1 MRQHLATLT
10 PVLLGG
16 CSLIYNP
23 NNIEKPP
30 ADATMV
36 DVTQMIDAR
45 IDAPALADA
54 NPAALTVLDAS
65 PSVIFEGQGVDNSAP
80 VMLVISG
87 HHFIPGATVQISPTT
102 DLTVGTP
109 TVSTN
114 GDFIAVPITATIS
127 ATNTGTVPLS
137 VTINET
143 GATINVSGG
152 QLMY

>member
-1 MRQHLATLT
+1 MRQHLAKLT

-30 ADATMV
+30 ADASDANMIDT
-36 DVTQMIDAR
+36 TQMIDAR

-65 PSVIFEGQGVDNSAP
+65 PG
-80 VMLVISG
+80 VISG
-87 HHFIPGATVQISPTT
+87 HHFIPGATVQISPAT
-102 DLTVGTP
+102 DLTVGAP
-109 TVSTN
+109 TVSAN

-127 ATNTGTVPLS
+127 ASTNT
-137 VTINET
+137 
-143 GATINVSGG
+143 
-152 QLMY
+152 

>member
-30 ADATMV
+30 ADASNTI
-36 DVTQMIDAR
+36 DVMEMIDAR
-45 IDAPALADA
+45 IDAPARADA

-65 PSVIFEGQGVDNSAP
+65 PSVIFEGQGVDNSAQ

-87 HHFIPGATVQISPTT
+87 HHFIPGATVQVSP
-102 DLTVGTP
+102 
-109 TVSTN
+109 
-114 GDFIAVPITATIS
+114 
-127 ATNTGTVPLS
+127 
-137 VTINET
+137 
-143 GATINVSGG
+143 
-152 QLMY
+152 

>member
-1 MRQHLATLT
+1 MRQHLAKLT

-30 ADATMV
+30 ADASDANTI
-36 DVTQMIDAR
+36 DVMQMIDAR

-65 PSVIFEGQGVDNSAP
+65 PSVIFEGQGVDNSAQ

-87 HHFIPGATVQISPTT
+87 HHFIPGATVQVSPAT
-102 DLTVGTP
+102 DLTVGAP

-114 GDFIAVPITATIS
+114 GDFIAVPITA
-127 ATNTGTVPLS
+127 
-137 VTINET
+137 
-143 GATINVSGG
+143 
-152 QLMY
+152 